1 MKTKQIDEKKTFW
14 YADWSFPI
22 LTAIMASGIFAG
34 THLYYTEGIGAFN
47 EISIVA
53 MLRSGMDGNGYG
65 AAAAF
70 GASFLFARILEGSLV
85 GILDIGGSMM
95 TGIGIGVPAM
105 LLAAGYSLPL
115 ENFLVSLITGAALG
129 LMIGMV
135 IVSIR
140 KATVNSG
147 KEQSSTFG
155 ADIMMG
161 AGNDSGKF
169 LGPLIIISACSASI
183 PVGKG
188 ALIGSMV
195 FFKLDKPIVGGAI
208 LGAMA
213 LGFVFPIPIVG

>member
-1 MKTKQIDEKKTFW
+1 MENLQVNEKKTFW

-22 LTAIMASGIFAG
+22 FTAIMAAGIFAG

-53 MLRSGMDGNGYG
+53 MLKSGMDGNGYG

-105 LLAAGYSLPL
+105 LLAAGFTLPL
-115 ENFLVSLITGAALG
+115 ENFAVSLITGALLG
-129 LMIGMV
+129 LAIGLI

-147 KEQSSTFG
+147 KEQASTFG
-155 ADIMMG
+155 AEIMMG
-161 AGNDSGKF
+161 AGNDSGKY
-169 LGPLIIISACSASI
+169 LGPLIIISACTASI
-183 PVGKG
+183 PVGLG
-188 ALIGSMV
+188 ALIGSMI

-208 LGAMA
+208 LGAMV
-213 LGFVFPIPIVG
+213 LGFIFPIPIAG